1 MGNTLVLLS
10 LYGERRAHLCAQG
23 IAWDEGPKGDGDE
36 MGYQAFV
43 YCYHVDL
50 ASFWETMAFN
60 ETPALAA
67 SIARARCTR
76 RSIRTLNCVWGSNLR
91 LTFPAVVDQF
101 SQIF

>member
-76 RSIRTLNCVWGSNLR
+76 RSIRTLN
-91 LTFPAVVDQF
+91 FPLYSFLAGATGTDSPCF
-101 SQIF
+101 W